1 MKNAGLL
8 STREKRAYYPAGIL
22 LVAGAPSLVETFAA
36 SGALIQSRVA
46 VVSTSGEPRHV
57 VEWLVAGARAGNTA
71 PVGYLHDASTV
82 LYPFF
87 FEPLRTLAERPGL
100 RYRDL
105 GLRPG
110 SGLRDPYR
118 RTRVYDLDAVTPAAL
133 ISYAVRSVLEMI
145 EPDAMLLPRRTK
157 KKAAR

>member
-1 MKNAGLL
+1 MKRL
-8 STREKRAYYPAGIL
+8 STHEKRAYYPAGIL
-22 LVAGAPSLVETFAA
+22 LVAGGPALVETFAS

-46 VVSTSGEPRHV
+46 VVSTRGAPRDV

-82 LYPFF
+82 RYPFF
-87 FEPLRTLAERPGL
+87 FEPLRTRAYRHGL

-110 SGLRDPYR
+110 RGFRDPYR
-118 RTRVYDLDAVTPAAL
+118 RARVYDLDAVTPAAL
-133 ISYAVRSVLEMI
+133 VSYAVRSVLEMI
-145 EPDAMLLPRRTK
+145 EPDAMLAPRRTK
-157 KKAAR
+157 VKAAR